1 MSSFRPGCCRKKQ
14 YEFQRDQKEFQSLSV
29 EKSRVK
35 VLYYSFIIVLVDQVT
50 KLLVKGFSIP
60 ALGFN
65 HQGMYHGQRIN
76 VLDDF
81 FRLTFI
87 ENPGMAFGIDPGD
100 DMKFWMSL
108 FSLIASIG
116 LIIYLNHIKS
126 ENFPTRLSIS
136 FILGGAI
143 GNLIDRMFYGVFY
156 GYAPLFYGKVVDFLD
171 FDFFDI
177 TIFGR
182 SYDRF
187 PIFNIA
193 DSAVT
198 VGVVLLLVFYNKMH
212 EKKETDGILPAAA
225 DINNPENVPQNPA
238 QDINVPEDERIDDSN
253 RDDDKPDNGKEIPL

>member
-1 MSSFRPGCCRKKQ
+1 M
-14 YEFQRDQKEFQSLSV
+14 
-29 EKSRVK
+29 K
-35 VLYYSFIIVLVDQVT
+35 VLYYSLIIVVVDQVS

-60 ALGFN
+60 VLGIN
-65 HQGMYHGQRIN
+65 HQGMYHGQRMEVIG
-76 VLDDF
+76 DF

-87 ENPGMAFGIDPGD
+87 ENPGMAFGIDPGL
-100 DMKFWMSL
+100 DMKLWMSL

-116 LIIYLNHIKS
+116 LILYLNHIKN

-143 GNLIDRMFYGVFY
+143 GNLIDRMIYGVAY

-171 FDFFDI
+171 FDFFDV

-187 PIFNIA
+187 PIFNVA

-198 VGVVLLLVFYNKMH
+198 IGVILLLIFYNKLQTSTVS
-212 EKKETDGILPAAA
+212 KEPAELLPETAE
-225 DINNPENVPQNPA
+225 NNPGTMPDDNVQDNNEPENEKLSDGDN
-238 QDINVPEDERIDDSN
+238 
-253 RDDDKPDNGKEIPL
+253 DKSDNGKEIPL